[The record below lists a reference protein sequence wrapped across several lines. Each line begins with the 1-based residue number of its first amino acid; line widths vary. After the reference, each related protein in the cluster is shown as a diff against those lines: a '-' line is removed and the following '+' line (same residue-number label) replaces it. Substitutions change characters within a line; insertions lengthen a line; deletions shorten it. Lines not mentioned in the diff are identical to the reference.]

1 MCLLNPGGYQCS
13 CPTGIQLKPD
23 KKSCN
28 YGEKDLLP
36 SRFIKNY
43 QDRNFFGSCIVYL
56 PIPNG
61 VLYLNIKIPPILTLI
76 LYCFHSLPDVFH
88 KITSNKF
95 IIFAEADAGE
105 IYKVPLETPETPCY
119 PLAINT
125 NISRPVAVDYD
136 PLEGKVY
143 WTDVTLKLVASSFPN
158 GSAVEVIADN
168 NLYIPGGLAV
178 NYVGRNIYWTDEG
191 TNRIE
196 VAKLD
201 GSSRRGLITSSV
213 EKPRAILLDVAE
225 R

>member
-1 MCLLNPGGYQCS
+1 M
-13 CPTGIQLKPD
+13 
-23 KKSCN
+23 
-28 YGEKDLLP
+28 
-36 SRFIKNY
+36 
-43 QDRNFFGSCIVYL
+43 
-56 PIPNG
+56 
-61 VLYLNIKIPPILTLI
+61 
-76 LYCFHSLPDVFH
+76 PDVFH

-105 IYKVPLETPETPCY
+105 IYKVPLEIPETPCH
-119 PLAINT
+119 PLAIST

-143 WTDVTLKLVASSFPN
+143 WTDVTLQLVASSFPN

-168 NLYIPGGLAV
+168 NLDIPGGLAV
-178 NYVGRNIYWTDEG
+178 DYVGRNIYWTDEG

-213 EKPRAILLDVAE
+213 EKPRAILLNITE